1 MRRNGHQRSAIV
13 IGGSIGGLFVGNMLA
28 RAGWRVDIF
37 ERVQDALASR
47 GTGIA
52 RHAEMPKLLEMAGAD
67 DSGSLGI
74 QVDGRTAYHRSG
86 AQVAHFD
93 YPQHLAAWSRVF
105 MALEK
110 AFPGEQ
116 YHRGKDLLSLEQDD
130 DGVVARFGDGT
141 HASADV
147 LIGADGFR
155 STVRALLAP
164 EIVPDYCGYVAWR
177 GMVEEGEL
185 SDAFRRDTYARY
197 AFCFP
202 SGGQFIGYPVVNG
215 DDSADGNGRRYN
227 FLWYSHVADGHD
239 LTDLL
244 TDGTGRIHQYS
255 IAPPL
260 IRREHISALKNMARE
275 KLPEQFAEVVCI
287 TKQHLLQPIYDVE
300 SQKVAF
306 GRVALIGDASFVAR
320 PHVGTGVLKAGQDA
334 RAVVDCLAAGKS
346 VPEAL
351 ARYEAERLIPN
362 RDTVRLGRYLGAF
375 IERGLA
381 GPEVDPSLG
390 LDIPKIIRISA
401 RPTPEVMELLLQ

>member
-1 MRRNGHQRSAIV
+1 MRLDVHQRSAIV

-52 RHAEMPKLLEMAGAD
+52 RHAEMPRLLAIAGAD
-67 DSGSLGI
+67 DSDSLGI

-93 YPQHLAAWSRVF
+93 YPQHLAAWSCVF
-105 MALEK
+105 VALEE
-110 AFPGEQ
+110 AFPSEH
-116 YHRGKDLLSLEQDD
+116 YHRGKDLISLAQDD
-130 DGVVARFGDGT
+130 DGVVAHFGDGT
-141 HASADV
+141 SASADI

-177 GMVEEGEL
+177 GMVEQHEL
-185 SDAFRRDTYARY
+185 SEAFRRDTFARY

-215 DDSADGNGRRYN
+215 ENSAGGNGSRYN
-227 FLWYSHVADGHD
+227 FLWYSHVAPGHD

-244 TDGTGRIHQYS
+244 TDDTGKVHGYS
-255 IAPPL
+255 IPPPL
-260 IRREHISALKNMARE
+260 IRREHISALKAMARQ

-300 SQKVAF
+300 SKKIAF
-306 GRVALIGDASFVAR
+306 GRVILIGDASFVAR

-334 RAVVDCLAAGKS
+334 KAVVDCLAAS
-346 VPEAL
+346 ESAPDAL
-351 ARYEAERLIPN
+351 ARCEAMRLIPN

-381 GPEVDPSLG
+381 GPEADPGLC

-401 RPTPEVMELLLQ
+401 RPTPEVMEFVPQ

>member
-13 IGGSIGGLFVGNMLA
+13 VGGSIGGLFVGNMLT

-52 RHAEMPKLLEMAGAD
+52 RHAEMPKLLALAGAD

-86 AQVAHFD
+86 ARLDHFE

-105 MALEK
+105 KALEA
-110 AFPGEQ
+110 AFPSAH
-116 YHRGKDLLSLEQDD
+116 YHRGKDLLSLEQGD

-141 HASADV
+141 QASADI

-177 GMVEEGEL
+177 GMVDESEL
-185 SDAFRRDTYARY
+185 SDGFRRDTFARY

-202 SGGQFIGYPVVNG
+202 SGGQFIGYPVVNAA
-215 DDSADGNGRRYN
+215 DDSAGSGRRYN

-244 TDGTGRIHQYS
+244 TDGTGKTHQYS
-255 IAPPL
+255 IAPML
-260 IRREHISALKNMARE
+260 IRSEHVAALKKMARE
-275 KLPEQFAEVVCI
+275 KLPEEFAEVVCR

-300 SQKVAF
+300 SKKIAF

-334 RAVVDCLAAGKS
+334 RSVVDCLSACES

-381 GPEVDPSLG
+381 GPEADPALC

-401 RPTPEVMELLLQ
+401 RPTPEVMELVPQ